1 MSDKQGI
8 TLPFGW
14 DTLLPMMLVIGGG
27 IYGLGKVYQAHE
39 NRFAILEAK
48 IERVENVEIPEANK
62 KIEELVER
70 HIEEENEKFEIMEE
84 QVKFYQKEFNINP
97 LSWGKKKKKE

>member
-1 MSDKQGI
+1 MSDKHGI
-8 TLPFGW
+8 VLPFGW
-14 DTLLPMMLVIGGG
+14 DTLLPMMIVIGGG
-27 IYGLGKVYQAHE
+27 IYGFGKVYQAHE
-39 NRFAILEAK
+39 NRFATLEAK

-70 HIEEENEKFEIMEE
+70 HIQEENERIEQMEE

-97 LSWGKKKKKE
+97 FAKRKKKE